1 MMEFMK
7 KTYCYRRRCNNP
19 EKACISYEHLECCEG
34 ATIDFVAEKQ
44 NDVEYLWSFDDGNYS
59 KNENPSHL
67 FDKCQEVTRLV

>member
-1 MMEFMK
+1 MNTF
-7 KTYCYRRRCNNP
+7 
-19 EKACISYEHLECCEG
+19 ECCEG

-67 FDKCQEVTRLV
+67 FDKSRKLQD